1 MKLRKFA
8 IVGVVALALMGTVTS
23 FVLAHGN
30 SIVKNDNSSN
40 VETEIPKG
48 DRTHDIVSVSDS
60 ISGDDSILDSDGRDT
75 TADYKSDRG
84 IACWG
89 DSMTEGLGTDEGY
102 ILTGVGRVD
111 ISYYTSPHTIE
122 CLTGIRTYN
131 FGVSGEKSDE
141 ISIRAGGLGLYTDRN
156 VYITPYEYTDVVL
169 VDDDGQPV
177 HMYDYSGYG
186 IEYNDYPDTVY
197 INGILCQI
205 ENRYEDRVA
214 KQEAEREAAEEE
226 GEDWFDIL
234 QDFGDELIPG
244 DYDNLKQEDY
254 VVGIKLYDIENE
266 QHRDGMYVAQGS
278 RVVPKAAQDHRD
290 DILIIEMGSNGG
302 WDNYD
307 ELIAQYQSIIDY
319 TGCEDYIIVGD
330 TDDPGSSLADEGVIN
345 MDNSEGGTGKN
356 YTDWEVALRD
366 AFGEHF
372 FNTRVYMLEY
382 GLSNCGLKASA
393 LDRLYAA
400 FGCISGK
407 LRSDWTHFNAYGYY
421 AKGLGLYQK
430 GVELGYW
437 E

>member
-1 MKLRKFA
+1 MKLKKLA
-8 IVGVVALALMGTVTS
+8 IVGAVALALMGTVTS
-23 FVLAHGN
+23 VILVHGN
-30 SIVKNDNSSN
+30 SITKNNN
-40 VETEIPKG
+40 RGYYETEKPKG
-48 DRTHDIVSVSDS
+48 DRTHNIVSVSDS
-60 ISGDDSILDSDGRDT
+60 IAGDDSIFEGDAPDDT
-75 TADYKSDRG
+75 MNYKSDRG

-89 DSMTEGLGTDEGY
+89 DSMTEGFGTDEGY
-102 ILTGVGRVD
+102 ILTDVGRVD

-122 CLTGIRTYN
+122 RLTGLKTYN

-141 ISIRAGGLGLYTDRN
+141 ISRRAGGLGLYTDRN
-156 VYITPYEYTDVVL
+156 VYLTPYEYTDVVL
-169 VDDDGQPV
+169 VDDDGEPV

-197 INGILCQI
+197 INGVLCQI

-214 KQEAEREAAEEE
+214 KQEAEKEAAQED
-226 GEDWFDIL
+226 GENWLDIL
-234 QDFGDELIPG
+234 QDFSDELIPG
-244 DYDNLKQEDY
+244 DYDNLTPEDY
-254 VVGIKLYDIENE
+254 VVGIKISDTDGE
-266 QHRDGMYVAQGS
+266 QHMGGMYVEQGS
-278 RVVPKAAQDHRD
+278 QVIPKAAQDHKN

-302 WDNYD
+302 WEDYD
-307 ELIAQYQSIIDY
+307 ELIAQYQAIIDY
-319 TGCEDYIIVGD
+319 TGCDDYIIVGD
-330 TDDPGSSLADEGVIN
+330 TDDPGTSMADDGIIN
-345 MDNSEGGTGKN
+345 MDNSDDVTGKN

-393 LDRLYAA
+393 LDRLYGA

-421 AKGLGLYQK
+421 AKGLGIYQK

>member
-1 MKLRKFA
+1 MKLKKLA
-8 IVGVVALALMGTVTS
+8 IVGAVALALMGTVTS

-30 SIVKNDNSSN
+30 SIVKNDNSSY

-48 DRTHDIVSVSDS
+48 DRTHDVVSVSDS

-75 TADYKSDRG
+75 AADYKSDRG

-169 VDDDGQPV
+169 VGDDGQPV

-197 INGILCQI
+197 INGVLCQI

-214 KQEAEREAAEEE
+214 KQEAEREAAEQD
-226 GEDWFDIL
+226 GENWFDIL

-244 DYDNLKQEDY
+244 DYDNLTQEDY
-254 VVGIKLYDIENE
+254 VDRK
-266 QHRDGMYVAQGS
+266 S
-278 RVVPKAAQDHRD
+278 VV
-290 DILIIEMGSNGG
+290 
-302 WDNYD
+302 
-307 ELIAQYQSIIDY
+307 
-319 TGCEDYIIVGD
+319 
-330 TDDPGSSLADEGVIN
+330 
-345 MDNSEGGTGKN
+345 
-356 YTDWEVALRD
+356 
-366 AFGEHF
+366 
-372 FNTRVYMLEY
+372 
-382 GLSNCGLKASA
+382 
-393 LDRLYAA
+393 
-400 FGCISGK
+400 
-407 LRSDWTHFNAYGYY
+407 
-421 AKGLGLYQK
+421 
-430 GVELGYW
+430 
-437 E
+437 